1 MKTLKG
7 LCVLIGRI
15 LIAVLF
21 AESAF
26 GKITGFK
33 MMVDYAKANGV
44 TGGTEFLVIASTILE
59 IVGLILL
66 VVGYKVEIG
75 SIALLIFMIPVTL
88 IFHSFWKFT
97 GMDMMNQMVQ
107 FMKNIAVI
115 GGLLFILGMGAGPFS
130 IDNNMSKKN

>member
-33 MMVDYAKANGV
+33 MMVDYAKATGV

-59 IVGLILL
+59 IIGLILL
-66 VVGYKVEIG
+66 ITGYKIEFG
-75 SIALLIFMIPVTL
+75 AIALLIFMIPVTF
-88 IFHSFWKFT
+88 IFHSFWKYT

-130 IDNNMSKKN
+130 LDNKLSKK